1 MKKLMYFWHAKFF
14 RNMSKSIKQNLY
26 EIIFEADTPKGK
38 AFDVVL
44 LIAILLS
51 IVSVLLESVESIN
64 YKYGNYIQ
72 WFEWFITV
80 LFTIEFTARIFVV
93 QKPMRYIFSFYGIID
108 LLALLP
114 SYLALFITG
123 VSGLAVIRG
132 LRLIRIFRIF
142 KLSRYT
148 NEGSVLIK
156 ALIDSR
162 HKLSVFLVSI
172 LTIVTIIGAVMYI
185 VEGPENGFKSIPES
199 IYWAVVTITTV
210 GYGDIS
216 PHTGLGKFIS
226 SFLMIIGYAII
237 AVPTGIVGAELNKKQ
252 KITTQVCPEC
262 LKEGHDYDANFCKYC
277 GAKLN

>member
-1 MKKLMYFWHAKFF
+1 MKKT
-14 RNMSKSIKQNLY
+14 SKDKLY
-26 EIIFEADTPKGK
+26 DIIFEADTPLGK
-38 AFDVVL
+38 VFDVVL

-51 IVSVLLESVESIN
+51 ILSVLLESVETIN
-64 YKYGNYIQ
+64 QEYGVYIRI
-72 WFEWFITV
+72 FEWFITG
-80 LFTIEFTARIFVV
+80 LFTIEFIARLYVV
-93 QKPMRYIFSFYGIID
+93 HKPAKYVFSFFGIID

-114 SYLALFITG
+114 SYLALFLTG
-123 VSGLAVIRG
+123 ISGLAVIRG

-148 NEGSVLIK
+148 NEGAVLIK
-156 ALIDSR
+156 ALIDSK
-162 HKLSVFLVSI
+162 HKLSVFLVFI
-172 LTIVTIIGAVMYI
+172 LTIVIIIGAIMYI

-237 AVPTGIVGAELNKKQ
+237 AVPTGIIGAELNKKQ
-252 KITTQVCPEC
+252 TITTQVCPEC
-262 LKEGHDYDANFCKYC
+262 LKEGHDYDAEYCKYC
-277 GAKLN
+277 GEKLN

>member
-1 MKKLMYFWHAKFF
+1 MAKSTKE
-14 RNMSKSIKQNLY
+14 NIY

-38 AFDVVL
+38 IFDITL
-44 LIAILLS
+44 LIAIILS
-51 IVSVLLESVESIN
+51 ILSVLLESVEHIE
-64 YKYGNYIQ
+64 KEYGDYIRIL
-72 WFEWFITV
+72 EWFITA
-80 LFTIEFTARIFVV
+80 LFTIEYAARVFVV
-93 QKPMRYIFSFYGIID
+93 KKPFKYIFSFYGIID

-114 SYLALFITG
+114 SYLAFFLTG

-148 NEGSVLIK
+148 NEGRVLIK
-156 ALIDSR
+156 ALVDSR

-172 LTIVTIIGAVMYI
+172 LTIVTIIGAIMYI

-216 PHTGLGKFIS
+216 PHTGLGKLIS

-262 LKEGHDYDANFCKYC
+262 LKEGHDYDAEFCKYC
-277 GAKLN
+277 GTKLNE